1 MKKRTMEKENQA
13 EERRKKI
20 LMEIAGTVV
29 VLTVIVSIGLSHLGT
44 DKVNTSAGV
53 KAIKKLEKADVSEVE
68 TKISNIEKEEKQ
80 ATEDWQNRPL
90 SEKFAHAVILGDSI
104 TTGFTVY
111 DVLDTSKVVA
121 EKGMHLDQT
130 GDLIRTAAELKPEVL
145 FLALGLNDI
154 SGTDGDTDAF
164 IEKYK
169 AVLANVREQMP
180 DAVLYIN
187 CVLPVSAQKEE
198 EEPVYANLPDTA
210 IYVNSILPVQQ
221 DTAAEQPAYAN
232 IPQYNEGLKSLCDE
246 LGITFIDN
254 TEIVKDEYYEQD
266 GEHMKAEYYPIWAE
280 HMAEV
285 AGI

>member
-1 MKKRTMEKENQA
+1 MHSMKKRTMEKEHQA
-13 EERRKKI
+13 EERRKKV
-20 LMEIAGTVV
+20 LMEIAGAVV

-180 DAVLYIN
+180 MQCSISTVFFLFPLKKKKKSRFMPRFRIIIPHLKQ
-187 CVLPVSAQKEE
+187 CVMKKE
-198 EEPVYANLPDTA
+198 LHL
-210 IYVNSILPVQQ
+210 SIIQR
-221 DTAAEQPAYAN
+221 
-232 IPQYNEGLKSLCDE
+232 S
-246 LGITFIDN
+246 
-254 TEIVKDEYYEQD
+254 
-266 GEHMKAEYYPIWAE
+266 
-280 HMAEV
+280 
-285 AGI
+285 

>member
-1 MKKRTMEKENQA
+1 MHSMKKRTMEKEHQA
-13 EERRKKI
+13 EEI

-90 SEKFAHAVILGDSI
+90 SEKFDKTFEDEIEE
-104 TTGFTVY
+104 
-111 DVLDTSKVVA
+111 LDTSKVVA

-198 EEPVYANLPDTA
+198 EEPVYAKIPDYNTA
-210 IYVNSILPVQQ
+210 
-221 DTAAEQPAYAN
+221 
-232 IPQYNEGLKSLCDE
+232 LKAMCDE
-246 LGITFIDN
+246 EGITFIDN

>member
-1 MKKRTMEKENQA
+1 MIDTKAIEEHIRGILVALGDDPEREGLKDTPKRVAKMY
-13 EERRKKI
+13 EEVF
-20 LMEIAGTVV
+20 LGMNYSNHEIAQMF
-29 VLTVIVSIGLSHLGT
+29 
-44 DKVNTSAGV
+44 DKTF
-53 KAIKKLEKADVSEVE
+53 EDE
-68 TKISNIEKEEKQ
+68 IEE
-80 ATEDWQNRPL
+80 
-90 SEKFAHAVILGDSI
+90 
-104 TTGFTVY
+104 
-111 DVLDTSKVVA
+111 LDTSKVVA

-180 DAVLYIN
+180 DAVIYIN

-198 EEPVYANLPDTA
+198 EEPVYAKIPDYNTA
-210 IYVNSILPVQQ
+210 
-221 DTAAEQPAYAN
+221 
-232 IPQYNEGLKSLCDE
+232 LKAMCDE
-246 LGITFIDN
+246 EGITFIDN

>member
-111 DVLDTSKVVA
+111 DVLDTSKVVVMKDIDLFSYCEHHMALMYDMKATVAYIPNGKVIGLSKIARICDMVGRRLQLQERIGQDIADIMA
-121 EKGMHLDQT
+121 EIT
-130 GDLIRTAAELKPEVL
+130 GSEDVAVVL
-145 FLALGLNDI
+145 EGYH
-154 SGTDGDTDAF
+154 S
-164 IEKYK
+164 
-169 AVLANVREQMP
+169 
-180 DAVLYIN
+180 
-187 CVLPVSAQKEE
+187 CVSARGIKKNNTRTMTVE
-198 EEPVYANLPDTA
+198 LRGSFKD
-210 IYVNSILPVQQ
+210 
-221 DTAAEQPAYAN
+221 DAALQMY
-232 IPQYNEGLKSLCDE
+232 LR
-246 LGITFIDN
+246 
-254 TEIVKDEYYEQD
+254 
-266 GEHMKAEYYPIWAE
+266 
-280 HMAEV
+280 
-285 AGI
+285 

>member
-1 MKKRTMEKENQA
+1 MKKRTMEKEHQA
-13 EERRKKI
+13 EERRKKV
-20 LMEIAGTVV
+20 LMEIAGAVV

-80 ATEDWQNRPL
+80 AIEDWQNRPL

-111 DVLDTSKVVA
+111 DVLDVLDTSKVVA

-130 GDLIRTAAELKPEVL
+130 GDLIKTAAELKPEVL

-169 AVLANVREQMP
+169 K
-180 DAVLYIN
+180 I
-187 CVLPVSAQKEE
+187 
-198 EEPVYANLPDTA
+198 
-210 IYVNSILPVQQ
+210 
-221 DTAAEQPAYAN
+221 
-232 IPQYNEGLKSLCDE
+232 
-246 LGITFIDN
+246 
-254 TEIVKDEYYEQD
+254 
-266 GEHMKAEYYPIWAE
+266 GEATGAL
-280 HMAEV
+280 
-285 AGI
+285 